1 MYCNYWIN
9 FIAIVFHVYFLFA
22 IIASLL
28 QSYSIFVVFY
38 QNQNVLQG
46 FILNVME
53 NYKVEP
59 KDFNSPLM
67 YHRLIE
73 SFKYGYAY
81 RSQIGDPGDKNITR
95 VVSEVRFF
103 SHNWMYP
110 AKHYI
115 IHKNFFLTRLSKSLL
130 QKTLPMKLFWK

>member
-1 MYCNYWIN
+1 
-9 FIAIVFHVYFLFA
+9 
-22 IIASLL
+22 
-28 QSYSIFVVFY
+28 
-38 QNQNVLQG
+38 
-46 FILNVME
+46 ME

-95 VVSEVRFF
+95 IVSEVKFF
-103 SHNWMYP
+103 H
-110 AKHYI
+110 I
-115 IHKNFFLTRLSKSLL
+115 ILNVSS
-130 QKTLPMKLFWK
+130 KTLHNS

>member
-1 MYCNYWIN
+1 MYWNYWII
-9 FIAIVFHVYFLFA
+9 FIAIVFHVYFLFT
-22 IIASLL
+22 IITSLL
-28 QSYSIFVVFY
+28 QSYSNFVVFY
-38 QNQNVLQG
+38 QNQIVLQG

-130 QKTLPMKLFWK
+130 QKTLPMKLSWK

>member
-1 MYCNYWIN
+1 MVLNNGQTLYSIPPPGSGIILGKS
-9 FIAIVFHVYFLFA
+9 IAIVFHVYFLFA
-22 IIASLL
+22 TIASSLR
-28 QSYSIFVVFY
+28 SYSIFVVSY

-95 VVSEVRFF
+95 VVSEVKFF
-103 SHNWMYP
+103 H
-110 AKHYI
+110 I
-115 IHKNFFLTRLSKSLL
+115 IECIQQNT
-130 QKTLPMKLFWK
+130 T

>member
-1 MYCNYWIN
+1 
-9 FIAIVFHVYFLFA
+9 
-22 IIASLL
+22 
-28 QSYSIFVVFY
+28 
-38 QNQNVLQG
+38 
-46 FILNVME
+46 ME

-95 VVSEVRFF
+95 VVSEVKFF
-103 SHNWMYP
+103 SHKLNVS
-110 AKHYI
+110 
-115 IHKNFFLTRLSKSLL
+115 SKILHNS
-130 QKTLPMKLFWK
+130 

>member
-1 MYCNYWIN
+1 
-9 FIAIVFHVYFLFA
+9 
-22 IIASLL
+22 
-28 QSYSIFVVFY
+28 
-38 QNQNVLQG
+38 
-46 FILNVME
+46 ME

-95 VVSEVRFF
+95 VVSEVKFF
-103 SHNWMYP
+103 SHKGASIFYVD
-110 AKHYI
+110 KI
-115 IHKNFFLTRLSKSLL
+115 LDFFDPPLSPLCR
-130 QKTLPMKLFWK
+130 

>member
-1 MYCNYWIN
+1 MVLNNGQTLYSIPPPGSGIILGKC
-9 FIAIVFHVYFLFA
+9 IAIVFHVYFLF
-22 IIASLL
+22 ASLL

-95 VVSEVRFF
+95 IVSEVRFF
-103 SHNWMYP
+103 LHN
-110 AKHYI
+110 
-115 IHKNFFLTRLSKSLL
+115 
-130 QKTLPMKLFWK
+130 

>member
-1 MYCNYWIN
+1 MIGN
-9 FIAIVFHVYFLFA
+9 FGRVKIYKIRIKVFGKCIAI
-22 IIASLL
+22 ITSSLL

-59 KDFNSPLM
+59 KDYNSPLM

-81 RSQIGDPGDKNITR
+81 RSQIGDPGDQNITR
-95 VVSEVRFF
+95 VVNDVRFF
-103 SHNWMYP
+103 FIPY
-110 AKHYI
+110 
-115 IHKNFFLTRLSKSLL
+115 FL
-130 QKTLPMKLFWK
+130 